1 MNVTVKMD
9 TALCKEARHRAVD
22 AGVSLSAWLA
32 ALVEAELH
40 RTPAGRSEGLLESLS
55 MDDFEDRSFD
65 APRDDS
71 TSRELRFS

>member
-32 ALVEAELH
+32 ALVETELH
-40 RTPAGRSEGLLESLS
+40 QTPAGGSEGLLESLA
-55 MDDFEDRSFD
+55 MNEFEERSFS
-65 APRDDS
+65 APRDAS
-71 TSRELRFS
+71 TAREVDFS